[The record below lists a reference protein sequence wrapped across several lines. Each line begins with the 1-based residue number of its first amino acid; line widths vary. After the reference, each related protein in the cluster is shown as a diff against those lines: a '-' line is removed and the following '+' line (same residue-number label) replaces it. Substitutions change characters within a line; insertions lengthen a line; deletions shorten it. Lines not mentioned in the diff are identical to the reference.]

1 MLQQIDKKY
10 KWIGILSLFAVL
22 TTFNLSSSNFI
33 NIFFPIKVI
42 EYNKTFFLTESIKSK
57 ANNFLKN
64 KSLLWINTKQ
74 AKNLFNNNIWIEA
87 IIFTKKFPNT
97 LQIFVLEYSPIAYF
111 KKDKLIYLINS
122 NFKNSLMDKNLNLK
136 NLIQVKNTEN
146 MKNFKTF
153 FSTIKNHDV
162 FFSKIKIIDYIHYG
176 RCDVV
181 LKDGQLIK
189 LGNYNLNKQV
199 KYLNFILNNQ
209 KEKIIDLRH
218 EGRAIITN
226 E

>member
-10 KWIGILSLFAVL
+10 KWIGILSLFIVL

-42 EYNKTFFLTESIKSK
+42 EYNKTFFLTEGTKSK

-74 AKNLFNNNIWIEA
+74 AKNLFNKNIWIETV
-87 IIFTKKFPNT
+87 IFTKKFPKT
-97 LQIFVLEYSPIAYF
+97 LQISVLEYSPIAYF
-111 KKDKLIYLINS
+111 KKNKLIYLINS
-122 NFKNSLMDKNLNLK
+122 NFKNSLTDNNSNLE
-136 NLIQVKNTEN
+136 NLIELKN
-146 MKNFKTF
+146 MKNMKDFKTF
-153 FSTIKNHDV
+153 FLKIKNHNV
-162 FFSKIKIIDYIHYG
+162 FFSKIKAMEYVYDDRWNII
-176 RCDVV
+176 
-181 LKDGQLIK
+181 LKNGQLIK
-189 LGNYNLNKQV
+189 LGNYNLNKQI

-209 KEKIIDLRH
+209 VAKIIDLRYN
-218 EGRAIITN
+218 GRVIVAN

>member
-10 KWIGILSLFAVL
+10 KWIGILSLFIVL

-42 EYNKTFFLTESIKSK
+42 EYNKTFFLTEGTKSK

-74 AKNLFNNNIWIEA
+74 AKNLFNKNIWIETV
-87 IIFTKKFPNT
+87 IFTKKFPKT
-97 LQIFVLEYSPIAYF
+97 LQISVLEYSPIAYF
-111 KKDKLIYLINS
+111 KKNKLIYLINT
-122 NFKNSLMDKNLNLK
+122 NFKNSLTDNNSNLE
-136 NLIQVKNTEN
+136 NLIELKN
-146 MKNFKTF
+146 MKNMKDFKIF
-153 FSTIKNHDV
+153 FLKIKNHNV
-162 FFSKIKIIDYIHYG
+162 FFSKIKAMEYVYDDRWNII
-176 RCDVV
+176 
-181 LKDGQLIK
+181 LKNGQLIK
-189 LGNYNLNKQV
+189 LGNYNLNKQI

-209 KEKIIDLRH
+209 VAKIIDLRYN
-218 EGRAIITN
+218 GRVIVAN